1 MDTEFLI
8 PFHRFST
15 CYFDWTF
22 KILENCIVISQR
34 FECQDIFGIDSCEC
48 KDEGIDYDD
57 DDVEKVLKR
66 MSI

>member
-1 MDTEFLI
+1 M
-8 PFHRFST
+8 S
-15 CYFDWTF
+15 
-22 KILENCIVISQR
+22 
-34 FECQDIFGIDSCEC
+34 DIFGIDSCEC